1 MTKTK
6 MPMIVCLL
14 SLCALLFYTRE
25 DRAHYGTGN
34 WDAKTYGNHR
44 AVIRVAQQA
53 DAVFVSIPWRRRD
66 LDPEKKHIVIVDA
79 ATQRRVRNVV
89 RLEVNRE
96 FGDLAFQPVS
106 GPGEYQVY
114 YLPNRMEGRS
124 NYPTVTYPG
133 PEDTADPAW
142 CARNGLVTD
151 ADHRQ
156 ARSRLPHAFVREI
169 QSIDPFNSFFPME
182 VIATAKETSDLIA
195 RHGNAEFMLFAED
208 RRYPVRMTS
217 DLPLRW
223 IETGPERPL
232 RGRAARGEYYVF
244 QVGVFAC
251 RIDIPDLE
259 VSFGGLNARSGQAA
273 IGPERFTCFNTGGTD
288 WKGRSFTKS
297 VPVRKG
303 TVLPLW
309 CGVQVPEEAEPG
321 EYRGTVAVTPRGST
335 AREVEVRL
343 TVSHE
348 VMSDAGDGEPWRHS
362 RLRWLNSRL
371 ALDDDPVRPYVPLEM
386 KGRILR
392 CLGRTVT
399 LGETGFPSGI
409 RSFFSPEV
417 TSIGLQGRD
426 ILSGPIR
433 FVVVDEAGEE
443 ILWEP
448 SDLLIEREGSGT
460 LTWTGRSAAGP
471 LRMECSARMEFD
483 GYLDFEVRIRSTQ
496 DFRASDIALEVPFH
510 EEVARYMLG
519 MGVKGGSRPAEFHWK
534 WKVEHNQD
542 SAWLGDVNAGL
553 QCSFRDDHYSRPLNT
568 NFYLRKP
575 LVMPESWWN
584 GGRGGCDIVAA
595 DGRTVLLR
603 AYSGPRD
610 VKAGETLHYYFSLLI
625 TPFRPIDTRAQWA
638 TRFYH
643 RYDPVEKIAA
653 AGANTINVHHATD
666 INPFINYP
674 FLRPREMKAYI
685 EKAHRKGMR
694 VKIYYT
700 VRELSNRA
708 PELFALRSLDDEIFF
723 PGQGGGFS
731 WLQEHLDPD
740 YIAAWFVPDLTDAAV
755 INSGVSRWHN
765 YYVEGLDWLV
775 RNVSIDG
782 IYIDDVAFDRT
793 VMKRVRKV
801 LDRGR
806 PDALID
812 LHSAN
817 QFNVRD
823 GFANSANLYMEHFPY
838 LDRLWFGEYFDYD
851 ATPEYWLVEV
861 SGIPFG
867 LMGEMLQDGGNPWRG
882 MLYGMTARLP
892 WAGDP
897 RGIWEVWDA
906 FGLQDASMVG
916 YWSPSNPVKTGHTEV
931 LATVYMKEGAALIS
945 LASWAAR
952 DENVRLHIDWEA
964 LGIDPDRAVL
974 HAPYI
979 PDFQAAAR
987 FRPDDSIPVPQG
999 RGWLLILK

>member
-1 MTKTK
+1 MPKTKTAI
-6 MPMIVCLL
+6 MACLL
-14 SLCALLFYTRE
+14 LLCVLMFSAQE
-25 DRAHYGTGN
+25 DRAHYGTGT
-34 WDAKTYGNHR
+34 WDAAAYGNHR
-44 AVIRVAQQA
+44 AVIRVTQQA
-53 DAVFVSIPWRRRD
+53 DAVFVRIPWRRRD
-66 LDPEKKHIVIVDA
+66 PDPEKIQIVMVDA
-79 ATQRRVRNVV
+79 ATQDRVRNVV

-106 GPGEYQVY
+106 GPGEYQAY

-124 NYPTVTYPG
+124 NYPTVTYPA
-133 PEDTADPAW
+133 PEDMAAPAW
-142 CARNGLVTD
+142 RTRHGLEAGSDPRKT
-151 ADHRQ
+151 
-156 ARSRLPHAFVREI
+156 RSRLPHATVREI

-182 VIATAKETSDLIA
+182 VIATAKETSDLIDS
-195 RHGNAEFMLFAED
+195 HGDADFLLFAED
-208 RRYPVRMTS
+208 RRHPVRMTG

-223 IETGPERPL
+223 IETGAERPFH
-232 RGRAARGEYYVF
+232 GHAARGEYYVF

-259 VSFGGLNARSGQAA
+259 VSFNGLSARSGRAA
-273 IGPERFTCFNTGGTD
+273 IGPELFTCFNTGGTD
-288 WKGRSFTKS
+288 WKGRSFRKV
-297 VPVRKG
+297 VPVKRG
-303 TVLPLW
+303 SIQSLW
-309 CGVQVPEEAEPG
+309 CGVQIPEETEPG
-321 EYRGTVAVTPRGST
+321 EYTGSVAVAARGSA
-335 AREVEVRL
+335 AREVELRL
-343 TVSHE
+343 TVTAE
-348 VMSDAGDGEPWRHS
+348 VMRDGGDGEPSRHS

-371 ALDDDPVRPYVPLEM
+371 ALDDDPVAPYTPLEM
-386 KGRILR
+386 KGRTLR

-399 LGETGFPSGI
+399 LDETGFPSGI
-409 RSFFSPEV
+409 QSLFTPEL
-417 TSIGLQGRD
+417 TSIGLQARD

-433 FVVVDEAGEE
+433 FMVLGGEAGEE
-443 ILWEP
+443 MPWEP
-448 SDLLIEREGSGT
+448 SDLLIERQGKGT
-460 LTWTGRSAAGP
+460 VTWTSRSTSGP
-471 LRMECSARMEFD
+471 LRLECSARMEFD

-496 DFRASDIALEVPFH
+496 DWRASDIALEIPFRQ
-510 EEVARYMLG
+510 EAARYMLG
-519 MGVKGGSRPAEFHWK
+519 MGTKGGIRPAEFHWK
-534 WKVEHNQD
+534 WQVENNQD

-553 QCSFRDDHYSRPLNT
+553 QCSFRDERYSRPLNT

-584 GGRGGCDIVAA
+584 GGSGGCDITATEE
-595 DGRTVLLR
+595 GTVMLR
-603 AYSGPRD
+603 AYSGPRV

-625 TPFRPIDTRAQWA
+625 TPFRPIDTRAQWD

-643 RYDPVEKIAA
+643 RYVPVDTIAA

-674 FLRPREMKAYI
+674 FLRPGEMKAYVD
-685 EKAHRKGMR
+685 EAHRKNMR

-708 PELFALRSLDDEIFF
+708 PELFALRSLGDEIFF
-723 PGQGGGFS
+723 PGQGGGYS

-740 YIAAWFVPDLTDAAV
+740 FIAAWFVPDLKDAAV

-782 IYIDDVAFDRT
+782 LYIDDVAFDRT

-838 LDRLWFGEYFDYD
+838 IDRLWFGEYFDYD
-851 ATPEYWLVEV
+851 APPDYWLVEI

-882 MLYGMTARLP
+882 SQRDLGGLGRVRHAGNVHGRLLVPCVPREDGAHRGTRYGLCERGCGPHLVGELGEAR
-892 WAGDP
+892 
-897 RGIWEVWDA
+897 
-906 FGLQDASMVG
+906 
-916 YWSPSNPVKTGHTEV
+916 
-931 LATVYMKEGAALIS
+931 
-945 LASWAAR
+945 
-952 DENVRLHIDWEA
+952 
-964 LGIDPDRAVL
+964 
-974 HAPYI
+974 
-979 PDFQAAAR
+979 
-987 FRPDDSIPVPQG
+987 
-999 RGWLLILK
+999 